1 MTLPELYPRLTEAIV
16 HAERLEDEGRT
27 SEARAAYV
35 FVSMLEEEVVRELPA
50 SDPEGVLARRGAVR
64 AALKAQLFV
73 RAAELAGRY
82 VVEVEAAQRSAAEL
96 RAMEQEARVAF
107 EAQVP
112 LDVRVVSTARYRIR
126 DDAA

>member
-1 MTLPELYPRLTEAIV
+1 MSIPDLYPRLTEAIV
-16 HAERLEDEGRT
+16 HAERLEDEGRAAD
-27 SEARAAYV
+27 ARAAYV
-35 FVSMLEEEVVRELPA
+35 YVSMLEEEVARELA
-50 SDPEGVLARRGAVR
+50 AADPEGALARRGAVR

-82 VVEVEAAQRSAAEL
+82 VVEIETAQRSAAEL
-96 RAMEQEARVAF
+96 RAMEQEARVGL

-112 LDVRVVSTARYRIR
+112 SDVRVVSTARYRIR